1 MNQLTTFEEQQSP
14 AQSAALMLFDAPR
27 MHALMEFAKMMA
39 GSAVTVPDHLRGK
52 PADCMAIAMQAIRWG
67 MDPFVVAQKTHVV
80 SGRLGYE
87 AQLVN
92 AVVQSSNAI
101 TGSFHYEFHGEGQA
115 LQCRVGAVLR
125 GEHEITWGDWLRCGD
140 VTTKNSPLWK
150 VNPKQQM
157 GYLQVKNWARLYCP
171 GAILGVYT
179 QDELSDAPPMQRDMG
194 AVDDVEKPR
203 RPQRKSAGTAPA
215 TTVEPVKDEQGPR
228 DEPAET
234 TAQQSPPPAPAT
246 STGPSIGTG
255 QLAYLRNKL
264 KQAGVEDSSICAR
277 FEVGSL
283 EGLSVEQFDEVKAEL
298 LAML

>member
-1 MNQLTTFEEQQSP
+1 MNQLTTFDEQQSP
-14 AQSAALMLFDAPR
+14 SQSAALMLFDAPR
-27 MHALMEFAKMMA
+27 MHALMDFAKMMA
-39 GSAVTVPDHLRGK
+39 SSAVTVPDHLRGK
-52 PADCMAIAMQAIRWG
+52 PSDCMAIAMQAIRWG

-101 TGSFHYEFHGEGQA
+101 TGSFHYEFDGEGQN

-125 GEHEITWGDWLRCGD
+125 GEHEVTWGEWLRCGD

-179 QDELSDAPPMQRDMG
+179 QDELADSPPKDMG
-194 AVDDVEKPR
+194 SVDEVEKPR
-203 RPQRKSAGTAPA
+203 GPQRKSAAPA
-215 TTVEPVKDEQGPR
+215 PALSVESKPDQETQPADVVEPVKQQMPQPTAASMGPVI
-228 DEPAET
+228 
-234 TAQQSPPPAPAT
+234 
-246 STGPSIGTG
+246 GPG

-264 KQAGVEDSSICAR
+264 KQAGLDESSICAR
-277 FEVGSL
+277 FEVGAL
-283 EGLSVEQFDEVKAEL
+283 EGLSVDQFDEVKAEL
-298 LAML
+298 LAMA

>member
-1 MNQLTTFEEQQSP
+1 MNQLTTFDDQQSP

-27 MHALMEFAKMMA
+27 MHALMDFAKMMA
-39 GSAVTVPDHLRGK
+39 SSAVTVPDHLRGK

-101 TGSFHYEFHGEGQA
+101 TGSFHYEFHGDGQA

-125 GEHEITWGDWLRCGD
+125 GEHEITWGEWLRSGD

-194 AVDDVEKPR
+194 AVDEVEKPR
-203 RPQRKSAGTAPA
+203 GPQRKSAAALPA
-215 TTVEPVKDEQGPR
+215 EVESKPDQEIQR
-228 DEPAET
+228 DEPEAKPV
-234 TAQQSPPPAPAT
+234 QQSTPSAPAT

-298 LAML
+298 LAMA